1 MGSETVTRIRS
12 TAASSRHIQNTDT
25 GHSRCQCSGQ
35 FIFAAEF
42 SANLSSPFPI
52 QLLNWVRTNVAH
64 LRLGIN
70 KQSVW
75 REQESRIHFAT
86 QKKFN
91 VNKQCITALST
102 LQSPSLAHHN
112 LFNSAGLLVDIVD
125 KAEHNDGCFEHDRER
140 RECTCH
146 LSADRRRS
154 HGVSFKP
161 RNNASSTHF
170 IPLKVISNNK

>member
-35 FIFAAEF
+35 FISAAVF
-42 SANLSSPFPI
+42 SASLSSPFPI

-125 KAEHNDGCFEHDRER
+125 KAEHNDGCSEHDRER
-140 RECTCH
+140 RENVLVTCQ
-146 LSADRRRS
+146 LTDAEVTVYPSNLATMLLQLT
-154 HGVSFKP
+154 
-161 RNNASSTHF
+161 SS
-170 IPLKVISNNK
+170 P

>member
-1 MGSETVTRIRS
+1 MSHHTGHMSRIVTEPHQEPYIRCLWPVVCSETATRIRS
-12 TAASSRHIQNTDT
+12 TAASSRHIQNT

-42 SANLSSPFPI
+42 SASLSFPFSI
-52 QLLNWVRTNVAH
+52 QLLIWVRTNVAH

-91 VNKQCITALST
+91 VNKQCITALSS

-125 KAEHNDGCFEHDRER
+125 KAEHNDGC
-140 RECTCH
+140 
-146 LSADRRRS
+146 
-154 HGVSFKP
+154 
-161 RNNASSTHF
+161 
-170 IPLKVISNNK
+170 